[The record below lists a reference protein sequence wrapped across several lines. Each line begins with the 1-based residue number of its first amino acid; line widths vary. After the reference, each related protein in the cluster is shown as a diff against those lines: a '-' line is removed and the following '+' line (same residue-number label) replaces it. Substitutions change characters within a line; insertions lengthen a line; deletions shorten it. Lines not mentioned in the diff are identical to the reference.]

1 MFFLVEKNIIW
12 ELICY
17 NLVDLDV
24 ISKNIIWIKNNIF
37 SSKIILRYQHIKS
50 TWLICQVYNPVYET
64 MIIPF
69 KVNENKLRCLILNQ
83 SNIEV

>member
-1 MFFLVEKNIIW
+1 M
-12 ELICY
+12 
-17 NLVDLDV
+17 

-69 KVNENKLRCLILNQ
+69 KVNENKLRYLILNQ

>member
-50 TWLICQVYNPVYET
+50 TWLICQVYNPIYET

>member
-69 KVNENKLRCLILNQ
+69 KVNENKLRCSIINQ

>member
-1 MFFLVEKNIIW
+1 MLFLVEKNIIW

-50 TWLICQVYNPVYET
+50 TWLICQVYNTVYET

>member
-50 TWLICQVYNPVYET
+50 TWLICHVYNTVYET